1 MSSPMKDKADTL
13 LKHALEVFEE
23 EAARKQKEGTN
34 NNAKVVALLE
44 GVEEYY
50 KSRKE
55 ANEAL
60 GKAHFKLALAQ
71 KNNRHKL
78 SIDDIREEISPTFFI
93 GSENGS
99 REASIDLDSL
109 SLLSG
114 LPSIEMRVA
123 QKEFKKALTLLVKS
137 AKAAGEIK

>member
-1 MSSPMKDKADTL
+1 MKDKADTL

-78 SIDDIREEISPTFFI
+78 SIDDMREEISPTFFI

-99 REASIDLDSL
+99 ALIDLDSL

-137 AKAAGEIK
+137 AQAAGEIK